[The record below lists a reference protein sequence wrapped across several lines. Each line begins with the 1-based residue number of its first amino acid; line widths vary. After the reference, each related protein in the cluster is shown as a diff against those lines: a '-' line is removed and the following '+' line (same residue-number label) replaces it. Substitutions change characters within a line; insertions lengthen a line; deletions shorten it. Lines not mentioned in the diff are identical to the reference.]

1 MVPKLKVVEV
11 LPGSSGGICAV
22 PAEMLMAKVVVGV
35 ERGGQ
40 GHQGCD
46 SLDRSD
52 GECES

>member
-11 LPGSSGGICAV
+11 LPGSNGGFRAV

-40 GHQGCD
+40 GPQGYD
-46 SLDRSD
+46 SFDRSD
-52 GECES
+52 GECGS